1 MLLHTLSSP
10 DVLPS
15 MPPTQLALA
24 IWSLGRLSS
33 APSAAPAA
41 PASPS
46 GPRPPVPRAAAPV
59 PPPALLLDLDTSGRV
74 LDLTYATMGAFSAGE
89 LQLLLEG
96 LTRLA
101 LQPPLEWMQRLVEAL
116 RPQLAGLQVRRGAR
130 ASGQP
135 RCSPSFCLEYAV
147 I

>member
-1 MLLHTLSSP
+1 M
-10 DVLPS
+10 
-15 MPPTQLALA
+15 
-24 IWSLGRLSS
+24 
-33 APSAAPAA
+33 
-41 PASPS
+41 
-46 GPRPPVPRAAAPV
+46 

-116 RPQLAGLQVRRGAR
+116 RPQLAGLQVRRGAGALR
-130 ASGQP
+130 P
-135 RCSPSFCLEYAV
+135 RGGVTVTLLVCVCVLNSA
-147 I
+147 